1 MGNSLECEALLYS
14 LASAAYTDSNG
25 YVARSAET
33 NSPPFDDHSVLCAE
47 RPCAWSWT
55 ALHRSSLRRLSM
67 KCGARARMGRV
78 STL

>member
-47 RPCAWSWT
+47 RPCA
-55 ALHRSSLRRLSM
+55 
-67 KCGARARMGRV
+67 
-78 STL
+78 